1 MAVLPLITAAFAA
14 GIVVASTAA
23 VPAVVQLVITPAA
36 FAASWILYLLKKKKP
51 ALVLL
56 LFLFCCLGT
65 AAASLAFRQLQAP
78 LQPFLEAEGDFTGYI
93 SSVLPED
100 GEVSRFVFY
109 AAEISLSNGR
119 TYELNA
125 PLISA
130 CIMRPL
136 VLRLFTACLAAGE
149 DPAASRAAQSRRF
162 QYARYLKKTVSVL
175 YEMRLLAP
183 PTQGNFYSWNLAA
196 S

>member
-125 PLISA
+125 PLMVRLYNA
-130 CIMRPL
+130 PAGFAPVYGLPL
-136 VLRLFTACLAAGE
+136 QLRE

-162 QYARYLKKTVSVL
+162 QLCPLPRSKRYRRSFVRRR
-175 YEMRLLAP
+175 RLRFRTAG
-183 PTQGNFYSWNLAA
+183 TQG
-196 S
+196 

>member
-1 MAVLPLITAAFAA
+1 MDFIIKEADNVAVLPLITAAFAA

-78 LQPFLEAEGDFTGYI
+78 CSLFWKRKVTLQVIYLPCCRKTAKFLALFFT
-93 SSVLPED
+93 LP
-100 GEVSRFVFY
+100 
-109 AAEISLSNGR
+109 
-119 TYELNA
+119 
-125 PLISA
+125 
-130 CIMRPL
+130 
-136 VLRLFTACLAAGE
+136 
-149 DPAASRAAQSRRF
+149 
-162 QYARYLKKTVSVL
+162 K
-175 YEMRLLAP
+175 
-183 PTQGNFYSWNLAA
+183 
-196 S
+196 